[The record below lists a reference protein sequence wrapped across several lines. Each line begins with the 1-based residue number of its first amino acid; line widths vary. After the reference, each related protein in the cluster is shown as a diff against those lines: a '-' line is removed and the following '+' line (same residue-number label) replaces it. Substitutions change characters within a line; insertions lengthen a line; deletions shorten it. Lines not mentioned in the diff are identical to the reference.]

1 MLARLIRNLLG
12 GRDELAA
19 EPATAQAANE
29 AEALLVRIRAAL
41 AGQRV
46 DDAERLCNEALAAG
60 SERAAAQLALGEVKL
75 ARKEYAA
82 AAAAFRAALRRSPH
96 LGDAHL
102 GLARALFAAGDADAA
117 ILSLRQAERLTPDRS
132 DVWNTYGLIQ
142 LSLGNLESARSNFR
156 RAVLLDPNQ
165 AMSLINLALIEARTG
180 RFGQAVEHL
189 RKATA
194 VEPGSGLAWSNLGLA
209 LRDIEQLDEAED
221 ALRRAVA
228 IRPNHAATNMNLAS
242 VLFDHG
248 RTAEAELLYRH
259 ALTLDPKLIEAR
271 VGLAEAQLRAG
282 DSAGAAVTYEQA
294 LVEVPDHPL
303 ARTGLGQL
311 QIWRREF
318 AAGWNNYEHR
328 FDTGQIV
335 CQVFPFP
342 RWDGRPLGERRLLIH
357 SEQGIGDMI
366 LFASCFGDALRIAS
380 GAVIEAP
387 AKLERLFARSFPE
400 AAVRR
405 SAGNTFP
412 AWLSEFP
419 ALDAAIPAGSLM
431 TFFRSSEQDFPQ
443 HHGYLQA
450 DPERQRHWRER
461 LAALGPGLKVGIS
474 WRGGFART
482 GRHARSIP
490 LADWMPILSTAG
502 CSFVSLQY
510 TRDAAADLAAL
521 ESRTGIRVEH
531 WPEAIDDYDETA
543 ALVSAL
549 DLVITVCTAVAHLA
563 GALGEKV
570 WILAPPVP
578 SWRYLGHGET
588 LPWYPSA
595 RVFRQT
601 QSAAWSEVVSAASDA
616 LAAIAPVA
624 EGGRVRGHALAI
636 EGLAAPGSSA
646 AGSET
651 AAPGVAT
658 RSYPGAAAETERSAL
673 EQARLLAR
681 RGDHR
686 GAVELLE
693 RLAGNHSDAADV
705 QFELGAAYAALG
717 ELESAFDC
725 LEVTLAHDPRHV
737 EALLLVARLAQAA
750 GQLDRAARSLEQAV
764 ELRPESADVLT
775 GLARV
780 RYAQGRYGDARAI
793 ASRAIALNA
802 TLPDAYSVAGLGAI
816 AEEDYEAGAAA
827 LERCI
832 PLAPGMVTLHLNLA
846 NAYLYLGRFE
856 ESRERLAWVIAREP
870 NNFVA
875 RWDYAHLQLGARD
888 FEQGWTNYEYRLQ
901 AHQFSPMTAHRPG
914 WRGEPLTGKTLL
926 VLGEQGLGDHIMFAS
941 CLPEVIERAERCI
954 VICEPR
960 LVALFQRSF
969 PAAVVRSAES
979 VTEDELATVDY
990 EVQGGS
996 LPGHFRRS
1004 AASFPRHGGY
1014 LRADPERVRFW
1025 RARLDEFGPGRKI
1038 GISWRGGTAQ
1048 TRARLRSIPPA
1059 ELLPLLEL
1067 SETALVSL
1075 QYGEVARDLGAL
1087 DPAVRGRIAH
1097 FPEAIA
1103 DYDETAA
1110 LVTALDLV
1118 VTVCTSI
1125 VHLTG
1130 ALGRPAWVLVPS
1142 VPEWRYCFSGPTLP
1156 WYPSARLFR
1165 QTRGQPWPEVI
1176 RALAQELA

>member
-1 MLARLIRNLLG
+1 MLARLIRNFLG
-12 GRDELAA
+12 GRGAPPGV
-19 EPATAQAANE
+19 PANAQAAHE
-29 AEALLVRIRAAL
+29 AQALLARIRAAL
-41 AGQRV
+41 AEQRV
-46 DDAERLCNEALAAG
+46 EDAERLCDEALAA
-60 SERAAAQLALGEVKL
+60 SPERADAHLGLGEVKL

-82 AAAAFRAALRRSPH
+82 ATASFRAALRRSQH

-132 DVWNTYGLIQ
+132 DVWNTYGLVQ
-142 LSLGNLESARSNFR
+142 LSLGNLESARINFR
-156 RAVLLDPNQ
+156 RAALLDANQ
-165 AMSLINLALIEARTG
+165 AMSVINLALIEARTG
-180 RFGQAVEHL
+180 RLGQAVEYL

-194 VEPGSGLAWSNLGLA
+194 VEPESGLAWSNLGLA

-248 RTAEAELLYRH
+248 RIDEAERLYRR

-282 DSAGAAVTYEQA
+282 DSAAAAATYEQA
-294 LVEVPDHPL
+294 LVEVPDSPL

-311 QIWRREF
+311 QLWRREF
-318 AAGWNNYEHR
+318 AAGWKNYEHR

-335 CQVFPFP
+335 RQVFPFP
-342 RWDGRPLGERRLLIH
+342 RWDGGPLREGRLLVH

-366 LFASCFGDALRIAS
+366 LFASSFADALRIAP

-400 AAVRR
+400 AAIRR
-405 SAGNTFP
+405 SAGNAFP
-412 AWLSEFP
+412 EWLSEFP
-419 ALDAAIPAGSLM
+419 DLNATIPAGSLM
-431 TFFRSSEQDFPQ
+431 TYFRPGEQDFPE
-443 HHGYLQA
+443 HDGYLQA

-482 GRHARSIP
+482 GRHARSVP
-490 LADWMPILSTAG
+490 LADWMPILGTAG

-510 TRDAAADLAAL
+510 TRDAAADLAML
-521 ESRTGIRVEH
+521 EERTGIRVAH
-531 WPEAIDDYDETA
+531 WPEAIEDYDETA

-570 WILAPPVP
+570 WILAPAVP

-601 QSAAWSEVVSAASDA
+601 HSADWRDVISAAGGA
-616 LAAIAPVA
+616 LATIAPVA
-624 EGGRVRGHALAI
+624 DGGQTPSDRRLTADPAELNRDTAGREVPTPSVPARSQL
-636 EGLAAPGSSA
+636 PVSA
-646 AGSET
+646 QAG
-651 AAPGVAT
+651 G
-658 RSYPGAAAETERSAL
+658 SAL

-681 RGDHR
+681 DGNYR

-693 RLAGNHSDAADV
+693 RLGGEHPDAADV

-717 ELESAFDC
+717 ELEYAFDC
-725 LEVTLAHDPRHV
+725 LEVTLAHAPRHV
-737 EALLLVARLAQAA
+737 GALLLVAHLAQAA
-750 GQLDRAARSLEQAV
+750 GQLDRAAQSLERAV
-764 ELRPESADVLT
+764 ELKPASADVLT
-775 GLARV
+775 SLARV
-780 RYAQGRYGDARAI
+780 RYAQGRFGDARAV
-793 ASRAIALNA
+793 ALRAIALNP
-802 TLPDAYSVAGLGAI
+802 TLLDACSVAGLSAI
-816 AEEDYEAGAAA
+816 AEEDYEAGAAV

-832 PLAPGMVTLHLNLA
+832 PLAPSMVTLHLNLA
-846 NAYLYLGRFE
+846 NAYLYLGRFD

-888 FEQGWTNYEYRLQ
+888 FAQGWTNYEYRLQ
-901 AHQFSPMTAHRPG
+901 AHQFGPMTAHRPM
-914 WRGEPLTGKTLL
+914 WRGEALTDKTLL

-941 CLPEVIERAERCI
+941 CLREVIARAERC
-954 VICEPR
+954 VVLCEAR

-969 PAAVVRSAES
+969 PDAVVRSAES

-990 EVQGGS
+990 EVQAGS
-996 LPGHFRRS
+996 LPGYFRRS
-1004 AASFPRHGGY
+1004 EASFPRHDGY

-1025 RARLDEFGPGRKI
+1025 RARLDELGPGRKI
-1038 GISWRGGTAQ
+1038 GVSWRGGTAQ
-1048 TRARLRSIPPA
+1048 TRARLRSIPLA
-1059 ELLPLLEL
+1059 EFQPLLEL
-1067 SETALVSL
+1067 PETALVSL
-1075 QYGEVARDLGAL
+1075 QYGEVAHDLAAL
-1087 DPAVRGRIAH
+1087 DPAFRARIAH

-1103 DYDETAA
+1103 NYDESAA
-1110 LVTALDLV
+1110 LVAALDLII
-1118 VTVCTSI
+1118 TVCTSI

-1130 ALGRPAWVLVPS
+1130 ALGRPVWVLAPS

-1165 QTRGQPWPEVI
+1165 QARGQSWPEVI
-1176 RALAQELA
+1176 RAVCRELH